1 VTVRKSRLAAV
12 LAAGTCAVLVVGVSV
27 AQAGDR
33 TADHRGGP
41 ASFTVVE
48 HADTDTVV
56 DLGPRGD
63 SLGDTLAF
71 GNPVYDTAG
80 RKVGGSQGSCVRTK
94 VGKAWECSWTTTL
107 SGGSL
112 VVQGPFY
119 DAADS
124 ILAITGGTGAWRE
137 ARGQMHLHARDA
149 KGSAYDF
156 TFAVER

>member
-1 VTVRKSRLAAV
+1 MRKSRLTAV
-12 LAAGTCAVLVVGVSV
+12 LAATACGALVAGVSV
-27 AQAGDR
+27 AQADDR
-33 TADHRGGP
+33 TAGHRAGP
-41 ASFTVVE
+41 AVFTLIE

-71 GNPVYDTAG
+71 ANPVYDTA
-80 RKVGGSQGSCVRTK
+80 RHKVGSDQGSCVRTK
-94 VGKAWECSWTTTL
+94 VGTAWECSWTTTL
-107 SGGSL
+107 NGGSI

-124 ILAITGGTGAWRE
+124 TLAITGGTGKWRT

-149 KGSAYDF
+149 MGSAYDF
-156 TFAVER
+156 TFEVER

>member
-1 VTVRKSRLAAV
+1 MRKSRLTAV
-12 LAAGTCAVLVVGVSV
+12 LAAAACGALVAGVSV
-27 AQAGDR
+27 AQADNRPAG
-33 TADHRGGP
+33 HRAGP
-41 ASFTVVE
+41 AVFTLIE

-56 DLGPRGD
+56 DLGPHGD
-63 SLGDTLAF
+63 SLGDQLAF
-71 GNPVYDTAG
+71 GNPVFDTAG
-80 RKVGGSQGSCVRTK
+80 HKVGSDQGSCIRTK
-94 VGKAWECSWTTTL
+94 VGTAWECSWTTTL
-107 SGGSL
+107 HGGSI

-124 ILAITGGTGAWRE
+124 TLAITGGTGKWRT

>member
-1 VTVRKSRLAAV
+1 MRKFRLAAV
-12 LAAGTCAVLVVGVSV
+12 VGGTVCVLAAVGLSA
-27 AQAGDR
+27 AQAEPQSTSRHGKAI
-33 TADHRGGP
+33 T
-41 ASFTVVE
+41 FTVIE

-63 SLGDTLAF
+63 SIGDTLAF

-80 RKVGGSQGSCVRTK
+80 SKVGDSQGSCVRTK
-94 VGKAWECSWTTTL
+94 VGTAWECSWTTTL
-107 SGGSL
+107 SGGSI

-124 ILAITGGTGAWRE
+124 TLAITGGTGKWRT
-137 ARGQMHLHARDA
+137 ARGQMYLHARDA